1 MADPFRDLRPSVIS
15 RVTSSTTFGMRN
27 PALRPCRRFAQDRN
41 LTQSLRKQIGAEH
54 LAGMFASHGKTP
66 DCRNGDGVGG
76 VAAELAG
83 RGGALDRAG
92 REARQ
97 I

>member
-1 MADPFRDLRPSVIS
+1 MTEFIGENYLGGDAYSL
-15 RVTSSTTFGMRN
+15 SSDRN
-27 PALRPCRRFAQDRN
+27 PM
-41 LTQSLRKQIGAEH
+41 QSLPQADRRRA

-66 DCRNGDGVGG
+66 DYRNGDGVGG
-76 VAAELAG
+76 VAAEFAG

-92 REARQ
+92 RKARQ